1 MKIIS
6 YGLLFIIG
14 VGIMIYVIG
23 YFLPE
28 TRKLTRETVYSA
40 NAEKVYNVIT
50 DQNWQYRTA
59 LDNLE
64 ILSREGE
71 NEVWQET
78 VNGITILFKTREKR
92 PFEYYAFD
100 MSSQFFTGEWHAT
113 LTPTDEEQTRFEA
126 TESLCKPMKMN

>member
-1 MKIIS
+1 M
-6 YGLLFIIG
+6 
-14 VGIMIYVIG
+14 
-23 YFLPE
+23 
-28 TRKLTRETVYSA
+28 YSA

-50 DQNWQYRTA
+50 DNQNWQYRTA

-92 PFEYYAFD
+92 PFECYAFD
-100 MSSQFFTGEWHAT
+100 MSSQFFT
-113 LTPTDEEQTRFEA
+113 
-126 TESLCKPMKMN
+126 